1 MITLDRKVTKNYVNS
16 DIFEKRWNAKDMTPM
31 TEKEYKAYYT
41 TAAEYYADVAVRKWL
56 CKVTIDYTKKD
67 NNDYIVVD
75 EDVKFENLKYE
86 EQVKILKEKLVGEK
100 ICFLNENYILY
111 EDDDTYYIDDE
122 GLDGVYIFPKTYG
135 LDNALITVRTSGD
148 VRKINFDNYH
158 NIDDIRNSDVIYC
171 LNLEGIK
178 AFLDEISS
186 RNYLSFVYKKEKD
199 KNGYEHYLLSDD
211 NGQQLRIYE
220 YGYEDEESYYEFKLT
235 LKRCSL
241 DDLD

>member
-1 MITLDRKVTKNYVNS
+1 MITLNRKITKNYVNS
-16 DIFEKRWNAKDMTPM
+16 DIFEKRWNAKDITPM

-41 TAAEYYADVAVRKWL
+41 TAAEYYANVAVRKWL
-56 CKVTIDYTKKD
+56 CKVSIDYTKKD

-148 VRKINFDNYH
+148 VRKINFDDYH

-199 KNGYEHYLLSDD
+199 KNGYEHYLLSND
-211 NGQQLRIYE
+211 NEQFKIYE
-220 YGYEDEESYYEFKLT
+220 YGYVDEESYYEFKLT